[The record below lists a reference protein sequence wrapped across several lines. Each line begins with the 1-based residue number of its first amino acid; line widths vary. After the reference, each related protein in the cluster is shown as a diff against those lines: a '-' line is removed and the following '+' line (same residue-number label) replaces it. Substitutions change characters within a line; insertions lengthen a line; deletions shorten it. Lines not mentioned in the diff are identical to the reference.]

1 MGIETQTIPPS
12 LLKPGVYAELNP
24 YTGSAGLPANIQ
36 KLLLVAQ
43 RLSTGSVAQGVLQ
56 QVFTE
61 ADAAT
66 YWGAGSVAHLMVAR
80 ALAVSQDFPLIVIGM
95 DDAAASAA
103 ATATLTLTAAAAG
116 AGTLTLWIGSR
127 RVDVGV
133 VAGDDAAALATR
145 VRSAINAIVSL
156 PVTAAGTAGAVLLT
170 AKNKGTIG
178 NQLVLRA
185 VNTASGVTLSAA
197 KVAFTGGA
205 TDPDIKAV
213 ALDIAYPSQFHVIA
227 IQSNLQ
233 ADILKLKTHVESAS
247 SAVEMREGRGVAAAS
262 PTDTLSAT
270 TTATTAI
277 NHERVSVAYA
287 RGSYSTGYELAA
299 SVGAVMAAQP
309 DPARPFNGVVLPG
322 IALPDVADRLTRT
335 EQEALLSAGATP
347 IEVIGQDCTIV
358 RLVTTKTS
366 INGAPDVT
374 LLDTGAIAS
383 LDYLRSAWRNRMR
396 TKFPQ
401 PKNNEATRRSIKE
414 QTIDVM
420 KRLESQE
427 ILQDVDAYKD
437 RVDVQNDPNMPG
449 RARVAIPA
457 PVVRGLHQ
465 LYARIDLINI

>member
-1 MGIETQTIPPS
+1 MGIDTPTIPPN

-24 YTGSAGLPANIQ
+24 YAGSAGLPTNVQ
-36 KLLLVAQ
+36 KLLLICQ
-43 RLSTGSVAQGVLQ
+43 RLSTGTIAQGVLQ
-56 QVFTE
+56 QALTE
-61 ADAAT
+61 AEAAT

-80 ALAVSQDFPLIVIGM
+80 ALAVSQDFPLFVIGM

-103 ATATLTLTAAAAG
+103 AAATLTLTAAAAG
-116 AGTLTLWIGSR
+116 AGTLVLWIGAR

-133 VAGDDAAALATR
+133 VAGDDASTLATR
-145 VRSAINAIVSL
+145 TRAAINAIPSL
-156 PVTAAGTAGAVLLT
+156 PVTAAGAAGAVVLT
-170 AKNKGTIG
+170 AKNKGTVG

-197 KVAFTGGA
+197 KVVFAGGA
-205 TDPDIKAV
+205 TDPDIKAI
-213 ALDIAYPSQFHVIA
+213 ALDVAYPSQFHIVA

-233 ADILKLKTHVESAS
+233 ADILKLKTHLESAS

-270 TTATTAI
+270 TTVATAI
-277 NHERVSVAYA
+277 NHERVSLAYA

-309 DPARPFNGVVLPG
+309 DPARPFNGAVLPG
-322 IALPDVADRLTRT
+322 IAVPDVADRLTRT
-335 EQEALLSAGATP
+335 EQESLLAAGATP
-347 IEVIGQDCTIV
+347 IEVDGQGCAIV
-358 RLVTTKTS
+358 RLVTTRTS
-366 INGAPDVT
+366 ISGTPDVT
-374 LLDTGAIAS
+374 LLDTGVIAS
-383 LDYLRSAWRNRMR
+383 LDYFRFAWRGRMR
-396 TKFPQ
+396 QKFPQ
-401 PKNNEATRRSIKE
+401 AKNNENTRRSIKE

-420 KRLESQE
+420 KRLEDLE
-427 ILQDVDAYKD
+427 ILQNVDEYKG
-437 RVDVQNDPNMPG
+437 RVDVQSDANMPG